1 MKAQIKKIIKG
12 YNNKQETQLF
22 VDRFI
27 EECRPEYIFKGNG
40 IEKPSYE
47 EILKYQE
54 VVRFPFKLD
63 KDSIL
68 RDIEA
73 WLRGELDNIK
83 EIADIITII
92 LNECHI
98 GGLSETILKN
108 VYIRILIAIK
118 SKFLKVIKE
127 KGYILYLRTPDKYEF
142 LVLTVLEELGV
153 NILIMDIGSRQ
164 EIEYLCSNKFEVQ
177 EGNIKDIL
185 NYNKIEVKEKGL
197 KIVSN
202 IVNKWYNFNNCKT
215 PEDYLDVLNNQV
227 GNRQE
232 GNTWKTINLEI
243 VGVPSDED
251 NYPILVNSVI
261 QKSKA
266 LGRKYLVLENG
277 IYNPKFEENEKFNLN
292 YNPKTINAS
301 NILKSYPLFNKSSI
315 QVEVDNYI
323 NQLIVK
329 RQFTVESQKE
339 NYIKVLYIW
348 LIRYLDI
355 FFMER
360 KLEKMP
366 LAVIWGKV
374 NQREEEFIALLSLF
388 PIDIIHFSPNIQD
401 TYKDLSME
409 EVFRVRFGESSDRF
423 ELFPKNNIIN
433 KVATV
438 AYNAERE
445 LDTILYTGTEGLYR
459 PNQFKNIAPVVL
471 KTTYEEIEILWEQQ
485 AKFRPSF
492 ETIGNLVNVGT
503 IFAKVNGIQD
513 NKKQEYLDRIK
524 RMINSDTIV
533 YQKLPFTT
541 ELADNTMS
549 SFVRQVIFNKKVDFE
564 KIKKSP
570 YYKYGVYSE
579 ETQELIISKIE
590 QLLTLD
596 WCNEEVRNLIYK
608 TIETIFTLP
617 TDIVQLIHSYDF
629 TSQIPKLILFSG
641 DTGVCSLEDSI
652 VIMFLKL
659 VGFDILVLAPTGYRL
674 IEQYIKPG
682 LFNNINIGEYDFSLQ
697 TIDITSKREVKPRR
711 GIFKNIFRN

>member
-1 MKAQIKKIIKG
+1 
-12 YNNKQETQLF
+12 
-22 VDRFI
+22 
-27 EECRPEYIFKGNG
+27 
-40 IEKPSYE
+40 
-47 EILKYQE
+47 
-54 VVRFPFKLD
+54 
-63 KDSIL
+63 
-68 RDIEA
+68 
-73 WLRGELDNIK
+73 
-83 EIADIITII
+83 
-92 LNECHI
+92 
-98 GGLSETILKN
+98 
-108 VYIRILIAIK
+108 
-118 SKFLKVIKE
+118 
-127 KGYILYLRTPDKYEF
+127 
-142 LVLTVLEELGV
+142 
-153 NILIMDIGSRQ
+153 MDIGSRQ

-197 KIVSN
+197 NIVSN
-202 IVNKWYNFNNCKT
+202 IVNKWYNFSNCKT
-215 PEDYLDVLNNQV
+215 PEDYLDVLNNQI

-277 IYNPKFEENEKFNLN
+277 INNPKFEENEKFNLN
-292 YNPKTINAS
+292 FNPKTINAS

-409 EVFRVRFGESSDRF
+409 EIFRVRFGESSDRF